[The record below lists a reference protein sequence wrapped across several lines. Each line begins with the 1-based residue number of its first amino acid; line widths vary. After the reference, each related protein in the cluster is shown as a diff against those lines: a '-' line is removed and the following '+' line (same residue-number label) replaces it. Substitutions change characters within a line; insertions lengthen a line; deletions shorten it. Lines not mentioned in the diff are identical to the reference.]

1 MYLFFVRAFN
11 DIDHITPIVWRMN
24 KEKYPVAVY
33 CMNPAYDIQNDYRL
47 SFLRK
52 QGVTVKLIYDEFDQ
66 GLGLLHRALRFLFL
80 KSFLIRRQ
88 LDVRLQFLPAIVA
101 NIFKYLSEEIGYKLY
116 KFTKNKYYDINWARK
131 ILEECEAHILCFDW
145 IGPKNYV
152 VKELRGAAKG
162 MSIPAISLPHGV
174 FLYTND
180 FIKIGGRDN
189 RFRKFDNFDYVIVQ
203 NRLRKEVIARS
214 GVDREK
220 IFVLGSARYCNE
232 WMEQNREILP
242 RKMTSYYEDAGKLK
256 VVFMTTR
263 PSYRVNVEK
272 MARTFEVLYG
282 LEGIETVVKPH
293 TRTGKEARLY
303 ENLPLSNVSDLS
315 SVELCEWADVV
326 LVIGSSILIEPL
338 LQNKPV
344 LYLKYLHENT
354 TEYEEFGACWII
366 HDDSELQDALM
377 SLQDGERDVP
387 YTDQKVKKWL
397 AEIIYGGK
405 SERDVL
411 KDYGDFIVS
420 CVAGKN

>member
-1 MYLFFVRAFN
+1 MMYLFFVRAFN
-11 DIDHITPIVWRMN
+11 DIDHFTPIVWKMN
-24 KEKYPVAVY
+24 KDKYPVAVY
-33 CMNPAYDIQNDYRL
+33 CMNPAYDMQNDYRL
-47 SFLRK
+47 SFLRE
-52 QGVTVKLIYDEFDQ
+52 QGVTVELVYNDFDQ
-66 GLGLLHRALRFLFL
+66 GLGLLHRVLRFLFL
-80 KSFLIRRQ
+80 QSFSIRRQ
-88 LDVRLQFLPAIVA
+88 LDVRLQLLPSIAA
-101 NIFKYLSEEIGYKLY
+101 NIFKYLSEEIGFKLY
-116 KFTKNKYYDINWARK
+116 KFTKKKYYDINWARN
-131 ILEECEAHILCFDW
+131 ILEQSGAHILCFDW
-145 IGPKNYV
+145 IGPRQYV
-152 VKELRGAAKG
+152 VQELRGAAKE

-189 RFRKFDNFDYVIVQ
+189 RFRKYDNFDYVIVQ
-203 NRLRKEVIARS
+203 NRLRKEFIAKS

-220 IFVLGSARYCNE
+220 ILVLGSARYCNE

-242 RKMTSYYEDAGKLK
+242 RKMKSYYDDAGKLK

-272 MARTFEVLYG
+272 MTRTFEALYG
-282 LEGIETVVKPH
+282 FDGIETVVKPH
-293 TRTGKEARLY
+293 TRTGKEAHLY

-326 LVIGSSILIEPL
+326 LVIASSILIEPL
-338 LQNKPV
+338 LQGKPV

-366 HDDSELQDALM
+366 HDDTELQDALM
-377 SLQDGERDVP
+377 SLRDGKRDVP
-387 YTDQKVKKWL
+387 YADQNVKKWL

-411 KDYGDFIVS
+411 KDYEDFIVN
-420 CVAGKN
+420 CAVK